1 MAFWQYGG
9 GVRGPIQSGTG
20 VQWLLVTRGVSL
32 ITLENVQVGEE
43 PRHGPGLSL
52 DGRARSRR
60 YAAGVERRGEE
71 RLAGFAGADGE
82 RGGPAW
88 PVGEAMAEKEPR
100 GRHRPSGVLGP
111 WR

>member
-1 MAFWQYGG
+1 M
-9 GVRGPIQSGTG
+9 
-20 VQWLLVTRGVSL
+20 
-32 ITLENVQVGEE
+32 ENVQVGQE
-43 PRHGPGLSL
+43 RRRGAWDFVGWN
-52 DGRARSRR
+52 GRTVGN
-60 YAAGVERRGEE
+60 AAGVERRGEE
-71 RLAGFAGADGE
+71 GLAGFAGADGE